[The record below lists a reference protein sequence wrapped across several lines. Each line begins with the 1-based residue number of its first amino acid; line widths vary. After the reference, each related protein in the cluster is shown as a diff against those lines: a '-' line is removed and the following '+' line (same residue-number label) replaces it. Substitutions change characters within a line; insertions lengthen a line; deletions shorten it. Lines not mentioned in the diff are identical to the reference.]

1 MKRMKDLFFVACS
14 AVVALGMAQPLV
26 GQQTGKLVLEMENY
40 TSNTKIPKNSQKQLE
55 HAGIRW
61 GVLDSNTL
69 LIPLVNQRY
78 VNADTPYLTRFGE
91 QKELEVKAGEYTVTC
106 IGFEFDAMSRD
117 PDKVISKSGFYNID
131 VLKFAIMPGKTT
143 TLEISPILV
152 PESQSRLW
160 AKFTMFLPDLRV
172 RVLVDGAPTGEAVVI
187 SRRTDKSVA
196 WNDYKGPLKF

>member
-1 MKRMKDLFFVACS
+1 
-14 AVVALGMAQPLV
+14 
-26 GQQTGKLVLEMENY
+26 
-40 TSNTKIPKNSQKQLE
+40 
-55 HAGIRW
+55 
-61 GVLDSNTL
+61 
-69 LIPLVNQRY
+69 
-78 VNADTPYLTRFGE
+78 
-91 QKELEVKAGEYTVTC
+91 
-106 IGFEFDAMSRD
+106 MSRD

-160 AKFTMFLPDLRV
+160 AKFTMFLPALRV
-172 RVLVDGAPTGEAVVI
+172 RVLVDGTPPGEAVVI